1 MRKLVV
7 CNCLIACYLFSCCIL
22 SAQNVSPL
30 PPASTQKNVEPQP
43 VASTD
48 LTSPAGSESAAAG
61 AQESSPAPDRQSP
74 GDGSA
79 NGNGTVNGN
88 GNVNGKRNKP
98 APAATTTYTFPTNAQ
113 IGEYWLR
120 NMLGA
125 RTFLGATISA
135 SFNTWVHTT
144 PDKWGHCRGW
154 GKRFGVGLLDNSM
167 NETAQDL
174 LSIAM
179 KQDPMYY
186 RCGCS
191 GAWRRAKY
199 AVKQSFMSR
208 NRSGDY
214 VFSAAKIVSPFV
226 GPMVTRNT
234 IYPYGYKSS
243 DGARGGAYGLAGD
256 VGWNLVREF
265 IFNIG
270 YVVK

>member
-1 MRKLVV
+1 VRKLEV

-30 PPASTQKNVEPQP
+30 PPASVQENVESQP
-43 VASTD
+43 VTSTD
-48 LTSPAGSESAAAG
+48 LTSPAGSESATAVAEESPPAAD
-61 AQESSPAPDRQSP
+61 PQSQ

-79 NGNGTVNGN
+79 NGKGTVNGN
-88 GNVNGKRNKP
+88 VNVNANRNKP

-120 NMLGA
+120 NMLSAKG
-125 RTFLGATISA
+125 FFGGTISA
-135 SFNTWVHTT
+135 SFDTWVHTT
-144 PDKWGHCRGW
+144 PHKWGHRRGW
-154 GKRFGVGLLDNSM
+154 GKRFGVSLLDNSM

-191 GAWRRAKY
+191 GVWGRAKF
-199 AVKQSFMSR
+199 AIKQSFMSR

-243 DGARGGAYGLAGD
+243 DAARGGAYDLAGT
-256 VGWNLVREF
+256 VGWNLLREF
-265 IFNIG
+265 IVNIG

>member
-1 MRKLVV
+1 VRKLVV
-7 CNCLIACYLFSCCIL
+7 INCLIACYIFSYCVL

-30 PPASTQKNVEPQP
+30 PPSAQKSVEPWP
-43 VASTD
+43 VTSTD
-48 LTSPAGSESAAAG
+48 LTSPAGSESAAAVTEERPPE
-61 AQESSPAPDRQSP
+61 ADPQSQ

-79 NGNGTVNGN
+79 NGNGTVNQN
-88 GNVNGKRNKP
+88 GNVNANRNKP
-98 APAATTTYTFPTNAQ
+98 TPAATTTYTFPTNAQ

-125 RTFLGATISA
+125 RTFIGATFSA
-135 SFNTWVHTT
+135 SFDTWVHTT
-144 PDKWGHCRGW
+144 PSKWGHRQGW
-154 GKRFGVGLLDNSM
+154 GKRFGVSLLDNSM

-191 GAWRRAKY
+191 GTWQRAKH
-199 AVKQSFMSR
+199 AIKQSFMSR

-243 DGARGGAYGLAGD
+243 DGARGGAYALAGD
-256 VGWNLVREF
+256 IGWNLVREF
-265 IFNIG
+265 IFNVG